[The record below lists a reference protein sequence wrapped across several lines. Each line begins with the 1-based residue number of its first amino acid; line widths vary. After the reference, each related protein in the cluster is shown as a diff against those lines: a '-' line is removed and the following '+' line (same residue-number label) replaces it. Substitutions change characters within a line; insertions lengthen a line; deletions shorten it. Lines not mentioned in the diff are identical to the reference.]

1 VGVCTVMELRS
12 TAITGF
18 AVIMR
23 IGCYYFLAT
32 LRSRYRRGPTRTTD
46 QDYGKPQASQRRSMT
61 DDVSRDIAA
70 SLTESL
76 ARIGFSPDQ
85 VARVAKLATLH
96 GLPIGTFVFRE
107 GELHRTAYLLQ
118 SGHVDLIMRTPGR
131 GNQRILTLGP
141 GDLVAWSAL
150 VGNGVM
156 TCSALCTED
165 TSLIALD
172 AAALTDLVEKDAELG
187 YRWMRWVAQSV
198 SQRLLATRLQ
208 LLDLFAPI
216 SP

>member
-1 VGVCTVMELRS
+1 
-12 TAITGF
+12 
-18 AVIMR
+18 
-23 IGCYYFLAT
+23 
-32 LRSRYRRGPTRTTD
+32 
-46 QDYGKPQASQRRSMT
+46 MT
-61 DDVSRDIAA
+61 ENVSRDIAA
-70 SLTESL
+70 SLTETL
-76 ARIGFSPDQ
+76 ARIGFNPDQ
-85 VARVAKLATLH
+85 MARVAELASH
-96 GLPIGTFVFRE
+96 HRLPMGAFVFRE
-107 GELHRTAYLLQ
+107 GELHCTAYVLQ

-150 VGNGVM
+150 VGNSVM

-165 TSLIALD
+165 AGLIAID
-172 AAALTDLVEKDAELG
+172 AARLTDLVEGDAELG

-208 LLDLFAPI
+208 LLDLFAPL